1 MKIAVAAEAAPART
15 LAPILEKLEAE
26 CLGLSHGPGAADIL
40 KPFCSHIYPIGSS
53 RGNPLQKRSR
63 THIAYL
69 VAGDTLKAVKALKG
83 KNIDLLLSCGNAGD
97 VRKGISAANI
107 LRIPVLHLEQDI
119 YNPIEMIAFA
129 GQITAPSSR
138 YKKYLEDNYLLKNIE
153 NIGGYPLA
161 SYINQ
166 MTLKHPQDVKNT
178 YQMDDFILLALGGDL
193 KGSDIS
199 GLIKTMELLEK
210 PVLIVPFRFNSLQV
224 RKMVQSSLIK
234 VVDGFVDLPS
244 LMGSCQAMVYGAG
257 MGITLEAGVL
267 EVPSI
272 KIKGFHHEHSSVDLA
287 RDLGIPVVDIED
299 IPSALSTLNKPQ
311 SKNLVK
317 DAEVAIDKF
326 INLLYNFKSEDTSKS
341 GWAAFNKIWKARSKF
356 R

>member
-15 LAPILEKLEAE
+15 LAPILEKLEVE
-26 CLGLSHGPGAADIL
+26 CLGLSHGPGAAEIL
-40 KPFCSHIYPIGSS
+40 KPFCSQIYPIGSG
-53 RGNPLQKRSR
+53 RGNSLQKRSR

-83 KNIDLLLSCGNAGD
+83 KNIDLILTCGNAGD

-129 GQITAPSSR
+129 NQVTAPSNK

-166 MTLKHPQDVKNT
+166 MTLKNSEDVKNT
-178 YQMDDFILLALGGDL
+178 YHMDDFILLALGGDL
-193 KGSDIS
+193 KGSDIP
-199 GLIKTMELLEK
+199 GLIKTMESLEK

-224 RKMVQSSLIK
+224 RKMVKSPLIK

-244 LMGSCQAMVYGAG
+244 IMKSCQAMVYGAG

-267 EVPSI
+267 EVSSI

-287 RDLGIPVVDIED
+287 RDMGIPVVDIDD
-299 IPSALSTLNKPQ
+299 IPHTLSTVDKPQ
-311 SKNLVK
+311 SKNLIK
-317 DAEVAIDKF
+317 DAEVAVDKF
-326 INLLYNFKSEDTSKS
+326 VNLVNNFRVEGTSKS
-341 GWAAFNKIWKARSKF
+341 GWSTFNKIGKARSKF